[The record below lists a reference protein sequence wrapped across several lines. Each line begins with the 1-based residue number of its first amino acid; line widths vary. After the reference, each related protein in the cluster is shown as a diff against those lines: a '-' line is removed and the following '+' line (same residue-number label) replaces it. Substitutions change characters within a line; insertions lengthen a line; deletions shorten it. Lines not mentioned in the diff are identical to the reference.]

1 MDNSLIKI
9 SSLPLVENPSQFHAA
24 RLILLVDVLFVG
36 DTPRKMREHI
46 KNNHGGFIYDK
57 KTYIPITLTGTPE
70 SLIANAGTPIVFK
83 FDYGFESD
91 YHFNG
96 NFEAAIFHKKLYDI
110 SHLSGLS
117 SIQFVKEEEFIV
129 ERYLSGV
136 REYFEPEKE
145 AKLLAPVAKMPAIG
159 QKAMKGLTL
168 VKK

>member
-1 MDNSLIKI
+1 MIQI
-9 SSLPLVENPSQFHAA
+9 SKLPLIQDAAQFNAA
-24 RLILLVDVLFVG
+24 KLILLVDVLFVG

-57 KTYIPITLTGTPE
+57 KTYIPITLTGTPQ

-83 FDYGFESD
+83 FDHGFQND

-96 NFEAAIFHKKLYDI
+96 NLEAAIFHKKLYDI
-110 SHLSGLS
+110 SHLTGET

-129 ERYLSGV
+129 ERYLSGAL
-136 REYFEPEKE
+136 EYLEPEKE

-159 QKAMKGLTL
+159 QKAMKGLAP
-168 VKK
+168 VRK